1 MEKSELTPVPSTVDT
16 HGPDSTP
23 QPSAVDVCGK
33 SPERRDY
40 SGTIMD
46 VTRWTGAAI
55 CVVAGLGLGKIAT
68 SDYDSVEMNPSV
80 IGLKQ
85 GIRGLV
91 RDQTPAEIRAVELLE
106 TSRITLTLDPKDNRH
121 FSVSGILPEPALMT
135 INSIGNNGLV
145 SMEKPVAQGSFTIS
159 SEFEHPVQG
168 YAVGMTRNDGTK
180 LVINPNGSGDMLGQ
194 NQIWSRSEAE
204 KRAMSVNEAV
214 LDSH

>member
-1 MEKSELTPVPSTVDT
+1 
-16 HGPDSTP
+16 
-23 QPSAVDVCGK
+23 
-33 SPERRDY
+33 
-40 SGTIMD
+40 
-46 VTRWTGAAI
+46 
-55 CVVAGLGLGKIAT
+55 
-68 SDYDSVEMNPSV
+68 VEMNPSV

-85 GIRGLV
+85 GRRGLV
-91 RDQTPAEIRAVELLE
+91 RDQTPAEIRAVELLK

-168 YAVGMTRNDGTK
+168 YAVVMTRNDGTK

-204 KRAMSVNEAV
+204 KRAMSVNEATR
-214 LDSH
+214 